1 MNRKVRIGV
10 LGGGHGGSDFYSVYH
25 FAEKLPG
32 NPEADTIG
40 VYEAM
45 DMFLPGMFAYRS
57 IPAASTGDPEVD
69 DSVYDRIRQ
78 KWERRHGEQMRKP
91 EEPGQKP

>member
-10 LGGGHGGSDFYSVYH
+10 LGGGRGGSDFYFVYR
-25 FAEKLPG
+25 FAEK
-32 NPEADTIG
+32 
-40 VYEAM
+40 
-45 DMFLPGMFAYRS
+45 LPGMFAYRS
-57 IPAASTGDPEVD
+57 IPTASTGDPEVD